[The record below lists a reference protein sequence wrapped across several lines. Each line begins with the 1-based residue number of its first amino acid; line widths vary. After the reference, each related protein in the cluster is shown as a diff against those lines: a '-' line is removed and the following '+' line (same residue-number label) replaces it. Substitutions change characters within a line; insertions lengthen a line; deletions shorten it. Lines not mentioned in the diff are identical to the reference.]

1 MSPLGRACAT
11 SLLVVLPALA
21 VAAPPSAEQR
31 GCILTVAARTA
42 ALAAAQ
48 ARQVTACAGA
58 AAGAIDPACIAA
70 DLNGAIARETRS
82 LRAAVIEHCREA
94 PAFGTDP
101 RPVPVATA
109 AGTVHVRGLAT
120 DLLGDGTVPAGLTG
134 PDGPRCRRA
143 VARGAGRL
151 LTRVLKR
158 TLACQRAALRRDATD
173 AAPLAACVAADL
185 GGNAMRTASKLRSRI
200 ARACTS
206 LAAPVAGVLAERVR
220 ARVACRACRL
230 ANAAGG
236 LDADCETVD
245 DGAANDSCRMRVTL
259 RGDVLPFHLVPDGRL
274 AGATISI
281 LEHPERQ
288 VVTGADGHF
297 EFDDLEEGGEVTL
310 VLSHP
315 DYHPI
320 QNGTMR
326 LGPAGADLVTFQA
339 VITPIYQALA
349 ALLGITPDEEHA
361 CQMVTTFTR
370 FGKTM
375 YDPGAHGEAGALAHL
390 TPSLP
395 PEHGPIYFNSSV
407 LPDPVLTESSDDG
420 GVLFVQ
426 VPPGEYVWTATKPGT
441 AFSRVK
447 MKCRPGFLVN
457 ASPPWGLQV
466 Q

>member
-1 MSPLGRACAT
+1 MTRCRGAFCAW
-11 SLLVVLPALA
+11 SLVLLPALA
-21 VAAPPSAEQR
+21 LATPPSPEQR
-31 GCILTVAARTA
+31 DCILTLAARTA
-42 ALAAAQ
+42 ALATAQ
-48 ARQVTACAGA
+48 SRQATACAIA
-58 AAGAIDPACIAA
+58 ATGAIDPACLAA
-70 DLNGAIARETRS
+70 DPDGAIAAETAA
-82 LRAAVIEHCREA
+82 LRAAVIERCQEA
-94 PAFGTDP
+94 PEFGTDP

-120 DLLGDGTVPAGLTG
+120 DLLGDGTVPAGVAG
-134 PDGPRCRRA
+134 PDGARCRRA
-143 VARGAGRL
+143 VALGAGRL
-151 LTRVLKR
+151 LVRTVKQ
-158 TLACQRAALRRDATD
+158 TLACQRAALRAGAADAT
-173 AAPLAACVAADL
+173 PLAACAAAPA
-185 GGNAMRTASKLRSRI
+185 GGNAARAASKLRSRVG
-200 ARACTS
+200 RACSS
-206 LAAPVAGVLAERVR
+206 LDPAAVSALADRVR

-236 LDADCETVD
+236 LDADCDASD

-288 VVTGADGHF
+288 VITGADGHF
-297 EFDDLEEGGEVTL
+297 EFDDLEEGSEVTL

-326 LGPAGADLVTFQA
+326 LGPAGAGLVTFQA
-339 VITPIYQALA
+339 VVTPIFQALA
-349 ALLGITPDEEHA
+349 ALLQITPDEEHA

-375 YDPGAHGEAGALAHL
+375 YDTGAHGEAGALVQLA
-390 TPSLP
+390 PPLP
-395 PEHGPIYFNSSV
+395 AEHGPVYFNASV
-407 LPDPVLTESSDDG
+407 LPDRTLTESSDDG
-420 GVLFVQ
+420 GVLFIQ
-426 VPPGEYVWTATKPGT
+426 VPPGEYVWTASKPGT

-447 MKCRPGFLVN
+447 MRCRPGFLVN